1 MFYIDLLSLVVPF
14 LLDNFTEVFF
24 DNVVEDDDKDDKEDD
39 KDDGDGEH
47 KSKNAGLFGLGFMF
61 TVFTLSTFLPL
72 FVTILFMFEFP
83 LSHPTDLLKMFKS
96 LSFLD
101 DTTFDKFIVVIFI
114 LKM

>member
-14 LLDNFTEVFF
+14 LENFTEVFF
-24 DNVVEDDDKDDKEDD
+24 DNVVEEDDKDD

-101 DTTFDKFIVVIFI
+101 DTTFDKI
-114 LKM
+114 KMVY